1 VTETF
6 EARYPNIAAWIRD
19 HEGWIELGR
28 DEYSHSLIRVLDLGG
43 LVWEGNKRYVSID
56 EALVDANQAIADWLA
71 SN

>member
-19 HEGWIELGR
+19 HEGWIEFGR

-56 EALVDANQAIADWLA
+56 EALVVYGN
-71 SN
+71 

>member
-1 VTETF
+1 MTETF
-6 EARYPNIAAWIRD
+6 EARYPNIAAWIQD

-43 LVWEGNKRYVSID
+43 LVWEGNKRYASID
-56 EALVDANQAIADWLA
+56 EALVDANQAIAEWLA